1 MAGTDG
7 VDVAA
12 LRRDYHADEI
22 DERAMSD
29 DPVVEFRSWLEAA
42 VEAGTGEPN
51 AMVLATVG
59 ADGTPSARTV
69 LLKSFD
75 DRGFG
80 FFTNR
85 TSRKAG
91 ELHEHPSAALV
102 FAWLDLQRQ
111 VEVAG
116 PVETMSDS
124 DADRYFAARPRAS
137 QLGAW
142 ASHQSSVIAD
152 RSVLDDRWARVDER
166 FAGGPVPRPPFWGG
180 YRVVPMRME
189 FWQGRASRLHDRIR
203 YRRETVGEPWTRQ
216 RLAP

>member
-1 MAGTDG
+1 MASDDG
-7 VDVAA
+7 VDVAS
-12 LRRDYHADEI
+12 LRRDYQADEV
-22 DERAMSD
+22 DERVMSA
-29 DPVVEFRSWLEAA
+29 DPMVEFRSWLDAA
-42 VEAGTGEPN
+42 VKAGVAEPN

-69 LLKSFD
+69 LLKAFD

-85 TSRKAG
+85 TSRKAV
-91 ELHEHPSAALV
+91 ELQARPTAALV
-102 FAWLDLQRQ
+102 FAWIDLQRQ

-116 PVETMSDS
+116 AVEAMSETE
-124 DADRYFAARPRAS
+124 ADEYFASRPRAS

-142 ASHQSSVIAD
+142 ASHQSSVIDD

-166 FAGGPVPRPPFWGG
+166 FAGGLVPRPPFWGG
-180 YRVVPMRME
+180 YRVAAVRME
-189 FWQGRASRLHDRIR
+189 FWQGRTSRLHDRIR
-203 YRRETVGEPWTRQ
+203 YRRRSVGEPWTRE